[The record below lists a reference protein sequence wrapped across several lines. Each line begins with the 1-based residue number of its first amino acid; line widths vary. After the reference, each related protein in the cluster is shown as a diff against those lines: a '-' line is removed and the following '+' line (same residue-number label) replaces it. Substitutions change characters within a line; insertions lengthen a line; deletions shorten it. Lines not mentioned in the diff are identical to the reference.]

1 MLKKVTPLL
10 LVAAVSAC
18 STPLDRRQAN
28 GNDDFVNA
36 GTSPL
41 LTIPQGLDT
50 PTYSKEY
57 DIPVVGNNVNKQLV
71 GKNLDIRAPLQ
82 VLPMAEGTHIEE
94 SSDSIR
100 VVIESIEST
109 TDLKQ
114 EIFDVINGY
123 LNKNNIAVRS
133 EDLTAGFI
141 ETDWI
146 ENDEIIESN
155 WWGSDKV
162 YQLRQRYRYQV
173 DVKPHGRSGSVS
185 IDLVEHQEF
194 YDDKDQKILLSGEDK
209 RRYTTDMLNNAI
221 AYMSIKRDQAIRAA
235 RIEQSLGIKVDLVTN
250 ATESAY
256 WLAEANYKSVWERL
270 RLVLP
275 EMGFDVVDT
284 DNSKGLFYINLEESG
299 GFWSSLWSE
308 EKLSLKKGNYRLLL
322 KETDDVNQTKIL
334 LHDVED
340 KPLSDES
347 ITEVYKIISDL
358 MQEDRKV
365 R

>member
-28 GNDDFVNA
+28 GSDEFVNA
-36 GTSPL
+36 ESIPL
-41 LTIPQGLDT
+41 LTIPEGLNT

-57 DIPVVGNNVNKQLV
+57 DIPAVGKDVNKQLV

-94 SSDSIR
+94 SSDNIR

-114 EIFDVINGY
+114 EIFDVIDGY
-123 LNKNNIAVRS
+123 LAKNNIAIRN
-133 EDLTAGFI
+133 EDYDAGFI

-155 WWGSDKV
+155 WWSSDKV

-173 DVKPHGRSGSVS
+173 DVKPHGRSGFVS

-194 YDDKDQKILLSGEDK
+194 YDDKDQQILLSGEDK

-235 RIEQSLGIKVDLVTN
+235 RIQKSLGIKVDLMTN
-250 ATESAY
+250 PTEPAY
-256 WLAEANYKSVWERL
+256 WLADANFNSVWDRL
-270 RLVLP
+270 RIVLP
-275 EMGFDVVDT
+275 EMGFDVVDM
-284 DNSKGLFYINLEESG
+284 NKSEGLFYINLQESG

-308 EKLSLKKGNYRLLL
+308 EKLSLKKGSYRLML
-322 KETDDVNQTKIL
+322 KETDNVDQTKIL
-334 LHDVED
+334 LHDLED

-347 ITEVYKIISDL
+347 VTEVYNIISDL